1 MVAQPKTEFE
11 GISKMNIFNL
21 IKDLAGELTSAV
33 DTYEHPDGPKAG
45 LINATTAM
53 LVDFGVPADKAPA
66 SAVVIADAVELAA
79 GGQTGPG
86 DAVNAIEQ
94 ELINHGVNLPPYVGL
109 LLAGA
114 LSQLLSML
122 QAKLHPPA
130 PTPGK

>member
-21 IKDLAGELTSAV
+21 IKDLAGELSSAV
-33 DTYEHPDGPKAG
+33 ETYQHPDGPKAG

-94 ELINHGVNLPPYVGL
+94 
-109 LLAGA
+109 
-114 LSQLLSML
+114 
-122 QAKLHPPA
+122 
-130 PTPGK
+130 